1 MKRRTL
7 EILFTLAARHRLIS
21 LAAAWTIGLAAV
33 IMADTTWV
41 QIPSFANFILVVG
54 AATSVILSFTLMVND
69 REVST
74 WQALALMSSLLTAT
88 AAMVTFQR
96 LPEPNPGRII
106 VLSICAC
113 WQVVATFLELRSLV
127 ERGRV
132 NVPQKPALEAAT
144 SSISAMTRTESD
156 AALTSAV

>member
-7 EILFTLAARHRLIS
+7 EILFALAARHRLIS
-21 LAAAWTIGLAAV
+21 LAAAWTIGLVSV
-33 IMADTTWV
+33 IMPDTTWV

-96 LPEPNPGRII
+96 LPEPNPARII
-106 VLSICAC
+106 VLSICTG
-113 WQVVATFLELRSLV
+113 WQFVATFLELRSLV

-132 NVPQKPALEAAT
+132 NLPQPDLEAT
-144 SSISAMTRTESD
+144 TPSISAMTRTESE
-156 AALTSAV
+156 APLPSAV